1 MFIQIIE
8 GKVADKDLLQRQL
21 ERWRKEIKPSAT
33 GYLGSTGGYTAD
45 GRTFA
50 LVRFES
56 EDAARANSERPEQD
70 AWWNETVK
78 AFDGQPTFHSC
89 SEVDTLLGGGTN
101 DAGFVQLIRGRAKD
115 PAAMRSSMSEFEA
128 QLREIRPDLL
138 GIVVAWHTDGDREFT
153 QVAYFTSE
161 ADARRHEQAT
171 ANNEARDQYVAMF
184 DGAPTFVDLV
194 ELDID

>member
-8 GKVADKDLLQRQL
+8 GKLTDKDLLQRQL
-21 ERWRKEIKPSAT
+21 QRWRKEIKPSAT

-78 AFDGQPTFHSC
+78 AFDGEPTFHAC
-89 SEVDTLLGGGTN
+89 REVDTLLGGGTN
-101 DAGFVQLIRGRAKD
+101 DAGFVQLIRGKAKD
-115 PAAMRSSMSEFEA
+115 PAAMRSGMAEFEG
-128 QLREIRPDLL
+128 QLRELRPDLL
-138 GIVVAWHTDGDREFT
+138 GIVVAWHADGDREFT
-153 QVAYFTSE
+153 QAAYFKSE
-161 ADARRHEQAT
+161 A
-171 ANNEARDQYVAMF
+171 EARKNEQNTGHDETRQQYQDMF

-194 ELDID
+194 ELDLD

>member
-1 MFIQIIE
+1 MFIKIIE
-8 GKVADKDLLQRQL
+8 GKLADKDLLQRQL

-56 EDAARANSERPEQD
+56 EAAASANSERPEQD

-78 AFDGQPTFHSC
+78 AFDGEPTFHSC

-101 DAGFVQLIRGRAKD
+101 DAGFVQLIRGKAKD
-115 PAAMRSSMSEFEA
+115 PAAMRSRMSEFEA
-128 QLREIRPDLL
+128 QLREVRPDLL
-138 GIVVAWHTDGDREFT
+138 GIVVAWHADEDRAFT
-153 QVAYFTSE
+153 QAAYFKSE
-161 ADARRHEQAT
+161 ADARKGEQAT
-171 ANNEARDQYVAMF
+171 ENEGTRQEYVDLF
-184 DGAPTFVDLV
+184 DGAPTFIDLA
-194 ELDID
+194 ELDLD

>member
-8 GKVADKDLLQRQL
+8 GKLADKDLLQRQL
-21 ERWRKEIKPSAT
+21 ERWRTEIKPST
-33 GYLGSTGGYTAD
+33 PGYLGSTGGHTAD

-56 EDAARANSERPEQD
+56 EDAARASSERPEQD

-78 AFDGQPTFHSC
+78 AFDGEPTFHSC
-89 SEVDTLLGGGTN
+89 SEVDTLLGGGAN
-101 DAGFVQLIRGRAKD
+101 EAGFVQLIRGRAKD
-115 PAAMRSSMSEFEA
+115 PAAMRSGMSEFEA

-138 GIVVAWHTDGDREFT
+138 GIVVAWHADGDREFT
-153 QVAYFTSE
+153 QAAYFTSE
-161 ADARRHEQAT
+161 ADARKNEQA
-171 ANNEARDQYVAMF
+171 AGDNEARNQYMDMF

-194 ELDID
+194 EVDID